1 MIPGCQK
8 SLIHITDKKLEV
20 LSDIKSFLWY
30 LYLPCLR
37 NCLLNMY
44 LVPLLLPLVFVMM
57 PDY

>member
-1 MIPGCQK
+1 MID
-8 SLIHITDKKLEV
+8 LV
-20 LSDIKSFLWY
+20 
-30 LYLPCLR
+30 LPCLR